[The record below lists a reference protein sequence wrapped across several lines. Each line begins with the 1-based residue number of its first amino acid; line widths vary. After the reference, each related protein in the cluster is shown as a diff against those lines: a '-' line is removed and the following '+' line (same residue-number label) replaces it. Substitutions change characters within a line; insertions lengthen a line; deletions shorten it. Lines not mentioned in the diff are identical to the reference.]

1 MHPQKQICWN
11 QHVLITLPS
20 EKSKI
25 AELRPDGTI
34 SLGKF
39 GAFHVNDVVGFPLG
53 TKFEI
58 FYDEE
63 TNQWNEM
70 QKQKN
75 EGKEKNRIPVGKVRV
90 LTQGRDNLSDDDD
103 DDDNSN
109 NEPEENKLSS
119 DALNVTAFTTA
130 SSESN
135 RNLIDRGND
144 VQKLSAEDIE
154 QLKQKS
160 VTSQEIISQ
169 MIKSHGSFDKKTVF
183 SQEKYLQRKQRKF
196 DKIFTINY
204 LSGSALLQYL
214 IDKNDI
220 QRIMDISEESIGM
233 VLNLA
238 NVRSN
243 GTYLCMDETGGLLVY
258 FIMERMF
265 GNGTKYVDP
274 NKGKIVVLHEN
285 EHVNL
290 DLLKFS
296 NYSED
301 FINKHIITI
310 SLLDFFEPLTRE
322 EIESRFTPLPKE
334 EVYELK
340 ASKKNSYYRKLKW
353 QKTQLELLK
362 YINDVQYD
370 GLILGTTLHLPDLV
384 KRLGDHIHGSRPIV
398 CYSQFKEVLLELSHS
413 LYNDLR
419 FLAPTILETRCRPY
433 QTIRG
438 KLHPVM
444 TMRGGGGYI
453 MACTKVIPI
462 EPSIVKA
469 SKLVTPTEN

>member
-1 MHPQKQICWN
+1 MMDPQKHICWN

-39 GAFHVNDVVGFPLG
+39 GAFQVNDVIGFPLG

-63 TNQWNEM
+63 TDQWNEL

-75 EGKEKNRIPVGKVRV
+75 GKKEKNRIPVGKVRV
-90 LTQGRDNLSDDDD
+90 LLTQLKDNPVDEDCNNEM
-103 DDDNSN
+103 DDN
-109 NEPEENKLSS
+109 KLYG
-119 DALNVTAFTTA
+119 DALNVSAFTTV

-135 RNLIDRGND
+135 RNLIDRGHD
-144 VQKLSAEDIE
+144 VQKLSTEDIE
-154 QLKQKS
+154 LLKQKS

-169 MIKSHGSFDKKTVF
+169 MIKSHDSFDKKTVF

-220 QRIMDISEESIGM
+220 QRVMDISEETMGM
-233 VLNLA
+233 ILNLA
-238 NVRSN
+238 NIRSN

-265 GNGTKYVDP
+265 GNGTGNIDP
-274 NKGKIVVLHEN
+274 NTGKIVILHEN

-301 FINKHIITI
+301 FINKHIVTI
-310 SLLDFFEPLTRE
+310 PLLDFFEPLTKE
-322 EIESRFTPLPKE
+322 EIESRVTPLPKE

-340 ASKKNSYYRKLKW
+340 ASKKNSYYRKLRW
-353 QKTQLELLK
+353 QRTQLELLK
-362 YINDVQYD
+362 YINEVQYD
-370 GLILGTTLHLPDLV
+370 GMILGTTLHLPDLV

-413 LYNDLR
+413 LYDDLR

-453 MACTKVIPI
+453 MTCTKVIPI
-462 EPSIVKA
+462 EPSEVEA
-469 SKLVTPTEN
+469 SKSMTSTEP

>member
-1 MHPQKQICWN
+1 MDPQKHICWN

-39 GAFHVNDVVGFPLG
+39 GAFQVNDVIGFPLG

-63 TNQWNEM
+63 TDQWNEL

-75 EGKEKNRIPVGKVRV
+75 GKKEKNRIPVGKVRV
-90 LTQGRDNLSDDDD
+90 LLTQLKDNPVDED
-103 DDDNSN
+103 SN
-109 NEPEENKLSS
+109 NEMDDNKLYG
-119 DALNVTAFTTA
+119 DALNVSAFTTV

-135 RNLIDRGND
+135 RNLIDRGHD
-144 VQKLSAEDIE
+144 VQKLSTEDIE
-154 QLKQKS
+154 LLKQKS

-169 MIKSHGSFDKKTVF
+169 MIKSHDSFDKKTVF

-220 QRIMDISEESIGM
+220 QRVMDISEETMGM
-233 VLNLA
+233 ILNLA
-238 NVRSN
+238 NIRSN

-265 GNGTKYVDP
+265 GNGTGSVDP
-274 NKGKIVVLHEN
+274 NMGKIVILHEN

-301 FINKHIITI
+301 FINKHIVTI
-310 SLLDFFEPLTRE
+310 PLLDFFEPLTKE
-322 EIESRFTPLPKE
+322 EIESRVTPLPKE

-340 ASKKNSYYRKLKW
+340 ASKKNSYYRKLRW
-353 QKTQLELLK
+353 QRTQLELLK
-362 YINDVQYD
+362 YINEVQYD
-370 GLILGTTLHLPDLV
+370 GMILGTTLHLPDLV

-413 LYNDLR
+413 LYDDLR

-453 MACTKVIPI
+453 MTCTKVIPI
-462 EPSIVKA
+462 EPSEVEA
-469 SKLVTPTEN
+469 SKSMTSTEP